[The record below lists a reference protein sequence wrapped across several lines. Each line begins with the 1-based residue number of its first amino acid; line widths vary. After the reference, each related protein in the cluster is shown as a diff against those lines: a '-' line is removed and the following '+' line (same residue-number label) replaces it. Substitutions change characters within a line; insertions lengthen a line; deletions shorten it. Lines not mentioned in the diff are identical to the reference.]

1 MLVLY
6 DYRWL
11 TTFVPSPGL
20 ATGVLNLAIVVPQVR
35 HFVWIFSFSMR
46 RYWRYPNTIDCILFA
61 DSSLTRS
68 RSMGCSLWGRKHPC
82 IRLGIDLLPGS
93 WCACSSQATKAIKLV
108 PICRFP
114 WIWLMLDALKTLK
127 GCNIQIHTYTRLSPV
142 SPFVYSEMILFPAAT
157 TE

>member
-1 MLVLY
+1 MLVSLY

-82 IRLGIDLLPGS
+82 IRLGINLLPGS

-114 WIWLMLDALKTLK
+114 WIWLMMSSKPSR
-127 GCNIQIHTYTRLSPV
+127 CNIQKHTYTILSPV
-142 SPFVYSEMILFPAAT
+142 LPFVYSEMILFPAAT